1 MRGYSAT
8 APGET
13 DEKYEES
20 EPAKFQ
26 SVCAPVE
33 QTRIPSPL
41 RPLRPRASAF
51 CSEEELTTTHTKE
64 VPSVNELK
72 LPVVL
77 PLEIEVKMRS
87 IPWFD
92 YSPEALRFYKQ
103 QWRNYVKPGFHA
115 YAGIFVNFTD
125 FSERERYR
133 SDAFILCFQRN
144 FEPSSSSI

>member
-41 RPLRPRASAF
+41 RPLRPRASPF

-125 FSERERYR
+125 FSERE
-133 SDAFILCFQRN
+133 I
-144 FEPSSSSI
+144 P